1 MGGEDEAME
10 YRIKKE
16 GGGDYK
22 GGPKDIP
29 FSWKLTLVAMQ
40 VGGVRASVH
49 TV

>member
-1 MGGEDEAME
+1 ME